1 MAESRDQPRERA
13 QGRRDGGSHGPG
25 PGLTLMPRD
34 PSGNGA
40 GRRAELGSARPGARP
55 LLMAR
60 AAVRRG
66 ALAKR
71 PGRCRAEGTAAVT
84 GRPRSYPRAWQRCR
98 AGAAPSPQVRPPRLG
113 APAALLCG
121 GRRPGAPTASVASPA
136 CFAGAPNA
144 RARAGRST
152 PTTGPGRRQR
162 VL

>member
-1 MAESRDQPRERA
+1 
-13 QGRRDGGSHGPG
+13 
-25 PGLTLMPRD
+25 
-34 PSGNGA
+34 
-40 GRRAELGSARPGARP
+40 
-55 LLMAR
+55 MAR
-60 AAVRRG
+60 AAVGRG

-84 GRPRSYPRAWQRCR
+84 GRPWSYPRAWQWCR

-121 GRRPGAPTASVASPA
+121 GRRPGIRTAAVAAPA

-144 RARAGRST
+144 HARAGRSA